1 MLEQSFNTMASQ
13 IEKLV
18 ADNKILA
25 RSLSHDIRTPMA
37 CLRFG
42 VEAALDTK
50 SLEKTIEIGKEEVN
64 KHDIYI
70 KFMCK
75 KDNKLLI

>member
-1 MLEQSFNTMASQ
+1 MASQ

-42 VEAALDTK
+42 IEAALDSK
-50 SLEKTIEIGKEEVN
+50 NIDKKNSYLERMDTELNQYGGY
-64 KHDIYI
+64 DQG
-70 KFMCK
+70 FS
-75 KDNKLLI
+75 

>member
-1 MLEQSFNTMASQ
+1 MASQ

-18 ADNKILA
+18 ADNKVLA

-42 VEAALDTK
+42 IEAALDSK
-50 SLEKTIEIGKEEVN
+50 SIEKEE
-64 KHDIYI
+64 YLPLTR
-70 KFMCK
+70 M
-75 KDNKLLI
+75 DNELTLHGRND